1 MISFFNRANPFYGV
15 CPFHLYGICNEQE
28 SDSACVYGKVS
39 GIYTFPFTIENHIG
53 KVL

>member
-1 MISFFNRANPFYGV
+1 M
-15 CPFHLYGICNEQE
+15 
-28 SDSACVYGKVS
+28 SDDFIETGDYGKVS